1 MNLILTIVTL
11 IQLQLIGTAELRTQQ
26 NIWERIDQ
34 KAAELRNGRTE
45 YSELK
50 HINPGFSEFYKRFI
64 TDSTFQ
70 QERVNEGVLAA
81 IGLCESTKILTP
93 ENWEL
98 ITYHY
103 KEDFDDPRYEHL
115 IISDENAFYLRSTLT
130 EIGVISQIGFERIEG
145 GWQIT
150 LYMVNAC

>member
-1 MNLILTIVTL
+1 MNIVLTIVAL
-11 IQLQLIGTAELRTQQ
+11 IQLQLTGTAEPRTQQ
-26 NIWERIDQ
+26 NIWKQIDQ
-34 KAAELRNGRTE
+34 RAAELRNGRTE
-45 YSELK
+45 FSELK
-50 HINPGFSEFYKRFI
+50 DIKPGFSEFYQRFI

-70 QERVNEGVLAA
+70 LERVNKGVLAA

-103 KEDFDDPRYEHL
+103 KEDFDNPRYEHL
-115 IISDENAFYLRSTLT
+115 IISDENAFYLQSTLT

-145 GWQIT
+145 EWQIT